1 MALPAE
7 EIQRRLTEFAQ
18 KWAAWHGTEKAGAQT
33 FLLELLACYGTDPA
47 DVGAEFEVKVPSGF
61 IDLLWPGVCLIEM
74 KHPDQAKKLTE
85 HYRGQALRY
94 WNEAGSDERPPAQ
107 FVVLSSFQRFQVWR
121 PGYAKPETEFDLVEL
136 PYRLEALGFLGGLE
150 PRFIEDRAEL
160 TREAAQLVTTL
171 YGSLN
176 ERLTVPDAVRDFVLQ
191 SVWCMFAEDL
201 GLLPGHVFSGLVEF
215 LSNHPEES
223 SVDVLG
229 QLFHWLDQPS
239 GRPDRGRYAGVPYV
253 DGQLFAA
260 PGLVDLE
267 PDEVELL
274 AQACAY
280 RWNLVEPA
288 IFGSLLEGA
297 LGRERQWALGA
308 HYTSEANILQVVG
321 PTIVE
326 PWRRRLA
333 ACGTL
338 ADVEAA
344 LADLAAFR
352 ILDPACGSGNFLYVA
367 YLELRRIEKA
377 LVERERELRAAA
389 GLPATPREAVF
400 GLANVYGIE
409 LEPFAARLARVT
421 LWMGHALAVHK
432 LGLEEPVLPLAD
444 LSQIRAG
451 DALRLPWP
459 EVDAI
464 VGNPPYHGSQQIRS
478 ELGEKYAEE
487 LKALFGIGLKD
498 YAVYWFR
505 KAHERLSPG
514 GRAGFVATNSISQN
528 RNRVPSLEW
537 IVENGGVIANA
548 VSKQPWPGAA
558 VVNVSIVNWVKQ
570 PSEPID
576 DFVLDGEHVEGIAP
590 ALRRAGLDVSSA
602 RRLAANAGRAF
613 QGPIPAGT
621 GFILDDAEARELLA
635 LSDADY
641 SLVVRPYLIGE
652 DIADDPEQA
661 PRRWIID
668 FTKLPLEEAMGWP
681 VALEIVRKRVKP
693 ERDVANREPNRT
705 FWWQFERPR
714 PEMRS
719 AIAGLSRFIAANRI
733 GKRLLLAW
741 QQPEICP
748 SDLTI
753 VFAFEDDFAMG
764 VLTSRI
770 HGEWARAQSSTLRVD
785 IRYTPTSA
793 FETFPWPIENREE
806 VAELAAALIERRREI
821 CVAEGIGL
829 TRLYNLVDEGA
840 WRDLRDLHRELDEA
854 VAAAY
859 GWPRAVGHDAN
870 ESNRR
875 LLELNQAISV
885 GEVEYDPF

>member
-1 MALPAE
+1 MPLPAE

-18 KWAAWHGTEKAGAQT
+18 KWAAWHGTEKSGAQT
-33 FLLELLACYGTDPA
+33 FLLQLLACYGTDPA

-74 KHPDQAKKLTE
+74 KHPDQAKKLTG
-85 HYRGQALRY
+85 HYKGQALKY
-94 WNEAGSDERPPAQ
+94 WNEAGSQDRAPAEY
-107 FVVLSSFQRFQVWR
+107 VVISSFQRFQVWR
-121 PGYAKPETEFDLVEL
+121 PGYTEPETEFDLVEL

-150 PRFIEDRAEL
+150 TRFIEDRAEL

-171 YGSLN
+171 YGQLN
-176 ERLTVPDAVRDFVLQ
+176 ERLTTPDAVRDFVLQ
-191 SVWCMFAEDL
+191 AVWCMFAEDL
-201 GLLPGHVFSGLVEF
+201 GLLPGRVFSGLVEV
-215 LSNHPEES
+215 LANHPEES
-223 SVDVLG
+223 SIDVLG
-229 QLFHWLDQPS
+229 QLFHWLNSLS
-239 GRPDRGRYAGVPYV
+239 GRPEHGRYSGVPYV

-260 PGLVDLE
+260 PGVVHLE
-267 PDEVELL
+267 PSEVALL
-274 AQACAY
+274 AQACGY

-321 PTIVE
+321 PTIVD

-333 ACGTL
+333 ACDTL

-344 LADLAAFR
+344 LDALAGFR

-367 YLELRRIEKA
+367 YRELRRIEAA
-377 LVERERELRAAA
+377 LVERERQLRADA
-389 GLPATPREAVF
+389 GLPAVARPPVF
-400 GLANVYGIE
+400 RLASVHGIE

-421 LWMGHALAVHK
+421 LWMGHALAVHE
-432 LGLEEPVLPLAD
+432 LGLKDEVLPLAD
-444 LSQIRAG
+444 LSQIRPG
-451 DALRLPWP
+451 DALRLSWP

-478 ELGEKYAEE
+478 ELGEQYAEE

-505 KAHERLSPG
+505 KAHERLRAG
-514 GRAGFVATNSISQN
+514 GGAGFVATNSISQN

-537 IVENGGVIANA
+537 IAETGGVIVNA
-548 VSKQPWPGAA
+548 VSRQPWPGAA

-570 PSEPID
+570 PTEPIAE
-576 DFVLDGEHVEGIAP
+576 FVLDGEPVDGITP
-590 ALRRAGLDVSSA
+590 ALRPAGLDVSSA
-602 RRLAANAGRAF
+602 GRLGANAGRAF
-613 QGPIPAGT
+613 QGPIPAGA
-621 GFILDDAEARELLA
+621 GFILSADEAEELLA
-635 LSDADY
+635 RSDADY
-641 SLVVRPYLIGE
+641 ASIVRPYLIGE
-652 DIADDPEQA
+652 DIADDPDQA

-668 FTKLPLEEAMGWP
+668 FAKIPLEEAMKWP
-681 VALEIVRKRVKP
+681 AALQIVRKRVKP
-693 ERDVANREPNRT
+693 QRDVANREPNRT

-719 AIAGLSRFIAANRI
+719 AIAGLSRYIAANAQ
-733 GKRLLLAW
+733 GKRILFTW
-741 QQPEICP
+741 QDAVVCP
-748 SDLTI
+748 SNLTN
-753 VFAFEDDFAMG
+753 VFAFEDDYAMG

-793 FETFPWPIENREE
+793 FETFPWPAGNRNE
-806 VAELAAALIERRREI
+806 VAELAATLIERRQEI
-821 CVAEGIGL
+821 CADEDIGL
-829 TRLYNLVDEGA
+829 TRLYNLVDDGA
-840 WRDLRDLHRELDEA
+840 WQDLGDLHRRLDEA
-854 VAAAY
+854 AAAAY
-859 GWPRAVGHDAN
+859 GWPRSVAHDPA

-875 LLELNQAISV
+875 LLELNRAISA
-885 GEVEYDPF
+885 GELEYDPF